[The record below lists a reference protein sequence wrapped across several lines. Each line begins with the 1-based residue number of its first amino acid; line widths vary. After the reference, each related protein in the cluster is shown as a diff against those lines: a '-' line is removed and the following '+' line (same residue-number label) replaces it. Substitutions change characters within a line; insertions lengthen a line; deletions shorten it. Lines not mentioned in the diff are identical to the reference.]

1 MIGLFRQIRLE
12 DKEMK
17 LEQEARKEYR
27 LSHPGEFQGE
37 EDYVAKRL
45 VELIEREGNEDDVS
59 VNTGWRRIVALFR
72 RNQNTLEDS
81 EPVHYSIF
89 KRKINLPLVGIP
101 ELKDVWQL
109 AADAENYQNRYGRDM
124 ATLKLL
130 DLSRN
135 AADTSIRKQA
145 KEALRYVS

>member
-1 MIGLFRQIRLE
+1 
-12 DKEMK
+12 
-17 LEQEARKEYR
+17 
-27 LSHPGEFQGE
+27 
-37 EDYVAKRL
+37 
-45 VELIEREGNEDDVS
+45 
-59 VNTGWRRIVALFR
+59 
-72 RNQNTLEDS
+72 
-81 EPVHYSIF
+81 
-89 KRKINLPLVGIP
+89 
-101 ELKDVWQL
+101 L